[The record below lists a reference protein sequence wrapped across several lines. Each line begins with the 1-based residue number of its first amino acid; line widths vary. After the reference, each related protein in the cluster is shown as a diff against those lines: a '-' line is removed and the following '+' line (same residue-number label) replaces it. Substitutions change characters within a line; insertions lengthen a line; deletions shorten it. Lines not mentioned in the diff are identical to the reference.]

1 MSRGLHI
8 GKAAEQT
15 GLSIDTIRFYE
26 KVGLL
31 QKPPRSEGGYR
42 MFGPNEIGDLRFI
55 GKAQE
60 LGFSLNEIREL
71 LLVRRQDHA
80 CAPVRELLRRKLD
93 SVRQKIEELLR
104 LEAELKQA
112 LRKCERE
119 IRTSAVA
126 GHECC
131 PVLAEMESVN
141 GKRRLRHES

>member
-1 MSRGLHI
+1 MAPGLQI

-31 QKPPRSEGGYR
+31 DKPPRSKGGYR
-42 MFGPNEIGDLRFI
+42 LFGPDEIRDLRFI

-60 LGFSLNEIREL
+60 LGFSLKEIREL
-71 LLVRRQDHA
+71 LLVRRDDHA
-80 CAPVRELLRRKLD
+80 CAPVRELLQRKVESLRR
-93 SVRQKIEELLR
+93 KIEELLK
-104 LEAELKQA
+104 LEIELKQA

-119 IRTSAVA
+119 IRASSGV

-131 PVLAEMESVN
+131 PVLAEMERLN
-141 GKRRLRHES
+141 GKRGSK

>member
-1 MSRGLHI
+1 MPQGLHI
-8 GKAAEQT
+8 GKVAEQT
-15 GLSIDTIRFYE
+15 GVSIDTIRFYE

-31 QKPPRSEGGYR
+31 EKPARSQGGYR

-71 LLVRRQDHA
+71 LLVRRQEHA

-104 LEAELKQA
+104 LETELKQA

-119 IRTSAVA
+119 IRSRASAE
-126 GHECC
+126 HECC
-131 PVLAEMESVN
+131 PVLAEMERVN
-141 GKRRLRHES
+141 SKRR